1 MSPTLKNLGR
11 AVALSLTVGQAF
23 LTTAAHGDISTNIT
37 TSGAVSVVVGSNTI
51 TALTLSN
58 APLPVAVGVGSYSGQ
73 TNSYMLLATNPSGLY
88 VDENPIGA
96 SPFVIGYWNK
106 SGSVVALNQG
116 TLVLSNAGGAFLGE
130 VGNGAIVALGLP
142 NESST
147 TELVY
152 RIGSDVTVTN
162 TGDITV
168 VGSGNFLAST
178 PLYPPSFRMAALSG
192 IAAASYGFQGTN
204 ESTSHT
210 GGSVTVNSSNA
221 AIVVSNPNKEIVTA
235 GISAA
240 SATGPGSTYGT
251 NNASHVTV
259 SLLGLSTITNSAASG
274 VGVMATA
281 TGAGFIAGGSSS
293 VAFGSDV
300 EVNLGPGST
309 IYVNGNTGV
318 GVFAASQVY
327 VPADPKK
334 DSSVQS
340 GSVTVVSSGDLIST
354 GNTNATLSVGILAVS
369 AGTDLLLNPFASQT
383 VNGFGVG
390 DASAVIVTNSAD
402 VESTGTM
409 SVGIAGMSLG
419 GAGVATSNNGD
430 EESYLGNANGETDG
444 AGAAVT
450 ITNSGSVTT
459 LGASAYGIVA
469 LSSGGGGLINN
480 VLPSGGNTNSTNGL
494 VVGNNTSNSGGSAS
508 AGGTILVQQNG
519 SVTTGDGNGG
529 GNASI
534 GVIAQSIGGAGG
546 NAGGKHPA
554 LFVGDKGGQG
564 GAGGEVDVNTS
575 TDSQVTTKDTNSVG
589 ILAQSI
595 GGGGGN
601 GGNSVGLFVSVGGQG
616 GSGGA
621 GGLVSVASGGSVTT
635 RSDHS
640 TGIIAHSIGGGGGH
654 GGGSHAAGFLVDLG
668 IGGKGATGGAGGTV
682 FLDQDG
688 AITTSGNNSS
698 GVILQSLGG
707 GGGTGGNALSY
718 SASALIDIN
727 LALGGSGS
735 GGGAGGQV
743 NVLLDTGSIITTGV
757 PGAINGF
764 MNQNGAD
771 SHGLLAQ
778 SIGGGGGQAGS
789 AVGKGVAVS
798 GESEGVS
805 FAGVVSFV
813 IGGSGGSA
821 SAGGTITAQ
830 NQGGIQTYSD
840 GSHGAVVQSIG
851 GGGGH
856 GGDSTSVNAI
866 FASDSTTASLNLSLG
881 GQGGGG
887 GRGGDVSFINV
898 TNSGA
903 TSSITTHA
911 QSSHGILA
919 QSVGGGGGS
928 GGVGNAEAKASS
940 GQDSGNTNIILT
952 IAIGG
957 QSGGGGN
964 AGPTVVTNHGS
975 ISTAGSDSHGILA
988 QAVGGGGGAAGGG
1001 NASGGNNS
1009 YTANVTIGRTGGD
1022 GGSTTTNAAGYSVTV
1037 ANSGSITTL
1046 GGDGNGIT
1054 AQSIGGGG
1062 GKGGTADAN
1071 ASLETGSIPSEIF
1084 SSRGYSSDVSVGGTG
1099 GSGGGGGAV
1108 LVENTGNISTAGGRA
1123 HGVLAQSVSGGGG
1136 LGGSA
1141 TSGANPG
1148 FFSLM
1153 DPTGFFS
1160 IDVAV
1165 GGRGGDSSSG
1175 GAVTVSNLSVV
1186 GTAGYGANGILA
1198 QSIAGGGGVGADGT
1212 ADANTTLGLGIGVNR
1227 TASGTDAANGGAVTV
1242 LQGGQVTTADA
1253 DALGVLAQSVA
1264 GGGGVASAGGKPLLS
1279 PAISVGVLP
1288 LRADVSLGI
1297 NLSGSDAMNGGAVTI
1312 TQNVASMTTT
1322 LGDWS
1327 HGLVAQSIGAGGG
1340 KASTIFGTSGPAIAD
1355 LDVQVGATNG
1365 QGNAGPVTLQVGGTI
1380 STGTNTSGYAAY
1392 GVLGQSIG
1400 GGGGMATDAS
1410 MAATG
1415 TIRLGSMPDAK
1426 GAAGNIGF
1434 TGSATIGTVGES
1446 AHGVLLQSIGAGG
1459 GLAGSGNSETMSG
1472 VTNSAPSI
1480 QLGGT
1485 SKGGGV
1491 GGTISVASTNAIET
1505 SGGNAFGVVL
1515 QSIGGGGG
1523 LVTTRQTSGTVTL
1536 GASGGD
1542 SKDTQY
1548 FAGGSINATFASNA
1562 SVTTTGAG
1570 SHGVVAQSIGGGG
1583 GIANPSSVGGL
1594 TTNAP
1599 VLNPGAAL
1607 GYGGNIS
1614 ITNAA
1619 DINVIGNGA
1628 VGILAQ
1634 SIGGGGGLTGAFAG
1648 VTGGAGSSGTS
1659 SGGGNGNVVI
1669 DVQGSSQIT
1678 AEGTN
1683 SVGIFAQNVTAGTH
1697 GLGRIDLS
1705 VSGKVYGGSGSN
1717 GRGVWVDGGS
1727 SNSLLVNSGGTVVG
1741 TGTEQAAVYYSG
1753 GNNLKVT
1760 NLGVVSGT
1768 VWLSAGTTDQGA
1780 FTNTSGGSFLT
1791 QGTNNAIMQDAGT
1804 TTIGTD
1810 YRYAANAI
1818 FLGAYQ
1824 QTGTGELYMDIFG
1837 VGDQDVILF
1846 GGVGHGSFAGDIYFS
1861 FTNYNA
1867 NVGDTFTMIGPAAA
1881 GFTNS
1886 FGFQNVN
1893 LSGLASGVLVE
1904 QLVEDDSFK
1913 LLVTAVP
1920 EPSTWA
1926 LVVLGGAMIVLRL
1939 LARRSQVI
1947 RK

>member
-1 MSPTLKNLGR
+1 MNRAPTISRLFALC
-11 AVALSLTVGQAF
+11 AVVAWLVQPGMA
-23 LTTAAHGDISTNIT
+23 DISTNIT
-37 TSGAVSVVVGSNTI
+37 TTGDVSVTVGSNQI
-51 TALTLSN
+51 TAVTTNNSV
-58 APLPVAVGVGSYSGQ
+58 LPVSVGVGFYPGQ
-73 TNSYMLLATNPSGLY
+73 TESYGLVATNPFGLY
-88 VDENPIGA
+88 AYTNGFPGSGFVLGYSNQSGTVTVVNEGNIIFRQAPGA
-96 SPFVIGYWNK
+96 
-106 SGSVVALNQG
+106 Q
-116 TLVLSNAGGAFLGE
+116 TGE

-142 NESST
+142 GGSSANSQT
-147 TELVY
+147 Y
-152 RIGSDVTVTN
+152 RQGSEVVVLN
-162 TGDITV
+162 LGSIVVEGD
-168 VGSGNFLAST
+168 GNYLAST
-178 PLYPPSFRMAALSG
+178 PLYPSAFRMAAMSG
-192 IAAASYGFQGTN
+192 ISAASFGFQGTN
-204 ESTSHT
+204 S
-210 GGSVTVNSSNA
+210 SVTYAGGPVSVESANGP
-221 AIVVSNPNKEIVTA
+221 IIVSNPNKDIVSA

-240 SATGPGSTYGT
+240 TATGPGGTYGT
-251 NNASHVTV
+251 NIAAPVGV
-259 SLLGLSTITNSAASG
+259 LLTSGTISNSAVSG
-274 VGVMATA
+274 VGIMATA
-281 TGAGFIAGGSSS
+281 TGAQFIDGGPTNT
-293 VAFGSDV
+293 AFGNDV
-300 EVNLGPGST
+300 GVGLKTGT
-309 IYVNGNTGV
+309 IIRATGDTGV

-327 VPADPKK
+327 VANDPKK
-334 DSSVQS
+334 DSTVQA
-340 GSVTVVSSGDLIST
+340 GNVKVVSEGALIAT
-354 GNTNATLSVGILAVS
+354 GNSNSIFSAGILAVS
-369 AGTDLLLNPFASQT
+369 AGTDLLLNPFSSQT
-383 VNGFGVG
+383 VNGTGFGS
-390 DASAVIVTNSAD
+390 ASSVTVTNTANIAT
-402 VESTGTM
+402 EGTL
-409 SVGIAGMSLG
+409 SVGLAGLSLG
-419 GAGVATSNNGD
+419 GAAVATSNNGD
-430 EESYLGNANGETDG
+430 EESYLGNSGGETDG
-444 AGAAVT
+444 VGAAVT
-450 ITNSGSVTT
+450 ISNAGTITT
-459 LGASAYGIVA
+459 VGASAYGIVA

-480 VLPSGGNTNSTNGL
+480 ILPAGGNTNSTNGL
-494 VVGNNTSNSGGSAS
+494 VVGNNSSSSGGSAS
-508 AGGTILVQQNG
+508 PGATVSVIHVG
-519 SVTTGDGNGG
+519 SVTTGDGAGTG
-529 GNASI
+529 TASPAI
-534 GVIAQSIGGAGG
+534 IAQSIGGAGG

-601 GGNSVGLFVSVGGQG
+601 GGNAVGLFVSVGGQG

-621 GGLVSVASGGSVTT
+621 GGVVSVAAGGSITT
-635 RSDHS
+635 ESDHS
-640 TGIIAHSIGGGGGH
+640 AGIIAQSIGGGGGH

-668 IGGKGATGGAGGTV
+668 IGGKGATGGAGGSV

-688 AITTSGNNSS
+688 AITTSGNNSA

-727 LALGGSGS
+727 LALGGGGNGGG
-735 GGGAGGQV
+735 GGGAV
-743 NVLLDTGSIITTGV
+743 NVTLDTGSVITTGV
-757 PGAINGF
+757 PGATNGF
-764 MNQNGAD
+764 MNQDGAD
-771 SHGLLAQ
+771 SHGILAQ

-798 GESEGVS
+798 GESEGVP
-805 FAGVVSFV
+805 FAGVANFV
-813 IGGSGGSA
+813 IGGSGGAA
-821 SAGGTITAQ
+821 SAGGVITAQ
-830 NQGGIQTYSD
+830 NNGSIQTYSD
-840 GSHGAVVQSIG
+840 GSHGALMQSIG

-856 GGDSTSVNAI
+856 GGDSTAVNAI
-866 FASDSTTASLNLSLG
+866 FAKDSTTGSLTLGLG

-887 GRGGDVSFINV
+887 GRGGEVSFVNA
-898 TNSGA
+898 TNSGV

-919 QSVGGGGGS
+919 QSIGGGGGS
-928 GGVGNAEAKASS
+928 GGVGNAKANVSS
-940 GQDSGNTNIILT
+940 GSDSGNTNIILT
-952 IAIGG
+952 LAIGG

-964 AGPTVVTNHGS
+964 AGPTVVTNQGS

-1001 NASGGNNS
+1001 SASGGNNS
-1009 YTANVTIGRTGGD
+1009 YSASVTIGRTGGS
-1022 GGSTTTNAAGYSVTV
+1022 GGSADITNASGYSVTV
-1037 ANSGSITTL
+1037 ANAGTITTL
-1046 GGDGNGIT
+1046 GGDANGIT

-1108 LVENTGNISTAGGRA
+1108 LVENTGNISTDGGRA

-1227 TASGTDAANGGAVTV
+1227 TASGTDAAAGGTVAV
-1242 LQGGQVTTADA
+1242 LQGGQVTTAEA
-1253 DALGVLAQSVA
+1253 DAVGVLAQSVA
-1264 GGGGVASAGGKPLLS
+1264 GGGGVASAGGKPLLA

-1288 LRADVSLGI
+1288 LRADFSLGI

-1312 TQNVASMTTT
+1312 TQNVSSTTTT

-1340 KASTIFGTSGPAIAD
+1340 KASTIFGTSGPAIPD

-1392 GVLGQSIG
+1392 GVLAQSIG

-1410 MAATG
+1410 KAATG

-1426 GAAGNIGF
+1426 GSAGNIGF

-1459 GLAGSGNSETMSG
+1459 GLAGSGSSETMSG
-1472 VTNSAPSI
+1472 VTNPAPNI

-1491 GGTISVASTNAIET
+1491 GGAINVASTNTIET
-1505 SGGNAFGVVL
+1505 SGANAFGVVL

-1523 LVTTRQTSGTVTL
+1523 LVTTRQTTGTVTL
-1536 GASGGD
+1536 GASGGN
-1542 SKDTQY
+1542 SSDTQY
-1548 FAGGSINATFASNA
+1548 FAGGAINAAFASNA
-1562 SVTTTGAG
+1562 SIVTTGAG
-1570 SHGVVAQSIGGGG
+1570 SHGLVAQSIGGGG
-1583 GIANPSSVGGL
+1583 GIANPSASGGL

-1599 VLNPGAAL
+1599 ALNPGASL
-1607 GYGGNIS
+1607 GYGGNI
-1614 ITNAA
+1614 TVDNAA
-1619 DINVIGNGA
+1619 DINVTGNGA

-1648 VTGGAGSSGTS
+1648 STGGAGSSGTS
-1659 SGGGNGNVVI
+1659 SGGGNGNIQVNVEAT
-1669 DVQGSSQIT
+1669 SQIT

-1683 SVGIFAQNVTAGTH
+1683 SVGVFAQNATAGTH
-1697 GLGRIDLS
+1697 GFGRVDLS
-1705 VSGKVYGGSGSN
+1705 VSGKVYGGSGN
-1717 GRGVWVDGGS
+1717 AGRGVWVDGGL
-1727 SNSLLVNSGGTVVG
+1727 SNSLVVNAGGTVVG
-1741 TGTEQAAVYYSG
+1741 TGAGQSAVYYSG
-1753 GNNLKVT
+1753 GNNLRVT
-1760 NLGVVSGT
+1760 NFGVVSGT
-1768 VWLSAGTTDQGA
+1768 LWLSGSTNSNQGA

-1810 YRYAANAI
+1810 FRYAASAT
-1818 FLGAYQ
+1818 FLGVYE
-1824 QTGTGELYMDIFG
+1824 QTVTGELYMDIFG
-1837 VGDQDVILF
+1837 VGNQDVIF
-1846 GGVGHGSFAGDIYFS
+1846 FAGVGHGSFAGDAYFS

-1867 NVGDTFTMIGPAAA
+1867 NVGDVFTMIGPAAS

-1886 FGFQNVN
+1886 FTFANVYI
-1893 LSGLASGVLVE
+1893 SGLAPGVVVSQE
-1904 QLVEDDSFK
+1904 IEDDSFK

-1920 EPSTWA
+1920 EPSTTA
-1926 LVVLGGAMIVLRL
+1926 L
-1939 LARRSQVI
+1939 LALTAAVAAGFALRR
-1947 RK
+1947 RRRP